1 MSLYKAHRRV
11 SDRAR
16 AGRPDS
22 AQIHELLATQR
33 ARCPVCR
40 KPIDPAEAR
49 LDSRGAD
56 PAVVHGRCFELLLLA
71 RELGPEALERARA
84 RI

>member
-1 MSLYKAHRRV
+1 V
-11 SDRAR
+11 NDRAR
-16 AGRPDS
+16 AGRPGA
-22 AQIHELLATQR
+22 AQIHELRATQR

-49 LDSRGAD
+49 LDPRGAD
-56 PAVVHGRCFELLLLA
+56 PAVVHGRCFELLLLD